1 MASEVTPAHASHRS
15 RRKGGGREARRAAR
29 LAGATGLAV
38 RPGMEGGAYKPLS
51 DRDIER
57 IHATALDVLEK
68 IGIGEPIPEIL
79 EHALPKGCTLG
90 DDGRLRFPRAL
101 VEDMIAISGKEY
113 ILYSPSGPSGD
124 FEIKDQRVHTSTSG
138 EAVNILDYRTQKYRP
153 SKLADLYD
161 AARLA
166 DRMEHIHSFG
176 QPFIASE
183 WSHDLY
189 IHLRKGTLVEV
200 DNQKKIH

>member
-1 MASEVTPAHASHRS
+1 MASEVTPAQASRRS

-29 LAGATGLAV
+29 SAGAAGLAV

-79 EHALPKGCTLG
+79 HYALPKGCTLG

-101 VEDMIAISGKEY
+101 VEDMIAISAKEY
-113 ILYSPSGPSGD
+113 VLYSPSDPSRDLEVKGQQV
-124 FEIKDQRVHTSTSG
+124 FMSTFVVG
-138 EAVNILDYRTQKYRP
+138 ITP
-153 SKLADLYD
+153 SR
-161 AARLA
+161 AAA
-166 DRMEHIHSFG
+166 TY
-176 QPFIASE
+176 A
-183 WSHDLY
+183 
-189 IHLRKGTLVEV
+189 
-200 DNQKKIH
+200 